1 LYMCI
6 LFVVLDAK
14 SAASSQQNLEEVIEA
29 SLREQ
34 SARSIPVDDCSDT
47 PDVPLAYLQS
57 STLVEKRFGWE
68 TKDHSITPGVVLNRG
83 KSWTALRSAVH
94 GAGAFNIVAAAAAA
108 STPDQEED
116 LARLKLPLRLMP
128 DPPATAPVIVLEAT
142 PVTDF
147 VAKIVHGCQQR
158 SLSQSEDEAS
168 VGSAERKL
176 PAFVI
181 SKHVPQRKSPEK
193 MLSPLQA
200 SMRPSKTVIAKEE
213 MRNAKLL
220 ANTKEFH
227 DRYHG
232 LIFHDS
238 SRNLTWQ
245 DTEDLI
251 LGTGRHHQNNVLNT
265 RSDMRSAGKTMNMFR
280 PWSAARQEDVIDQFL
295 HQHPMSSQ
303 PGSRAGSQPSS
314 TKNSPDK
321 PGSPTQTMLHALNLR
336 DSYSPSSDRGAASPT
351 ASKRKQDAGSA
362 SVTSKGSSTGKGMK
376 SSGSQGS
383 VTFGQVVF
391 NSGKTSAHIHLNDHQ
406 SDAGSVFTMNSHLQG
421 SRGST
426 MTKRAP
432 LLINLVKNLPTS

>member
-1 LYMCI
+1 
-6 LFVVLDAK
+6 
-14 SAASSQQNLEEVIEA
+14 
-29 SLREQ
+29 
-34 SARSIPVDDCSDT
+34 VDDCSDT

-68 TKDHSITPGVVLNRG
+68 TKDHSIAPGAVMNRN
-83 KSWTALRSAVH
+83 KSWSALRSAVH

-108 STPDQEED
+108 STPSAEED
-116 LARLKLPLRLMP
+116 QSGRLRSPLRLMP
-128 DPPATAPVIVLEAT
+128 DPPASAPVIVLEAT

-147 VAKIVHGCQQR
+147 VAKIVHGSQHR
-158 SLSQSEDEAS
+158 SLSLSEDEAS
-168 VGSAERKL
+168 VSSAERAKL
-176 PAFVI
+176 PTFVI

-213 MRNAKLL
+213 MKNAKML

-251 LGTGRHHQNNVLNT
+251 LGTGRHQQNNILYA

-295 HQHPMSSQ
+295 HQHPMTSQ
-303 PGSRAGSQPSS
+303 PGSRGGSQPSS
-314 TKNSPDK
+314 TKNSPEK
-321 PGSPTQTMLHALNLR
+321 PGSPTQNMLNALSLR
-336 DSYSPSSDRGAASPT
+336 DSLSPTSDRGGGGDSNSHS
-351 ASKRKQDAGSA
+351 ASKRKPEITG

-376 SSGSQGS
+376 SSASQGS
-383 VTFGQVVF
+383 VTFGAVVF
-391 NSGKTSAHIHLNDHQ
+391 NSGKTSAHVHLNDHH

-421 SRGST
+421 SRAST